1 MCVCVCVCV
10 LTFDHDHVD
19 VYGANWRL
27 GQALAFFQ
35 DVWDFSRGDPIVRL
49 ASKCHQLPDGHS
61 WSVLCGRGV
70 EKQKY

>member
-1 MCVCVCVCV
+1 MCVCV

-49 ASKCHQLPDGHS
+49 ASECHQLPDGHS